1 MTGMAK
7 FVEVHANNEAFLLN
21 IENVNYFVRNGR
33 RCAFYG
39 NGIMMDLDE
48 SYDTIKT
55 LIGAAQGGIPM
66 EPGRMY
72 DGA

>member
-1 MTGMAK
+1 MAK

-21 IENVNYFVRNGR
+21 IENVNYFVRHGPRCSFYANGL
-33 RCAFYG
+33 
-39 NGIMMDLDE
+39 MMDLDE

-55 LIGAAQGGIPM
+55 LIGSAQGGIPM
-66 EPGRMY
+66 EPGRIY

>member
-1 MTGMAK
+1 MAK
-7 FVEVHANNEAFLLN
+7 FVEVHANDEGFLLN
-21 IENVNYFVRNGR
+21 IENVNYIVRNGPKCR
-33 RCAFYG
+33 FYG
-39 NGIMMDLDE
+39 NGLVMDLDE
-48 SYDTIKT
+48 SYDKIKT

>member
-1 MTGMAK
+1 MAK

-21 IENVNYFVRNGR
+21 IENVNYIMRHGN
-33 RCAFYG
+33 RCAFSS
-39 NGIMMDLDE
+39 NGLIMDLDE
-48 SYDTIKT
+48 SYDKIKT
-55 LIGAAQGGIPM
+55 LIGSAQGGIPM

>member
-1 MTGMAK
+1 MAK
-7 FVEVHANNEAFLLN
+7 FVEVHCSGEPVMIN
-21 IENVNYFVRNGR
+21 IDAVDSVFPAGCGSAVVIRGD
-33 RCAFYG
+33 CQK
-39 NGIMMDLDE
+39 LDE
-48 SYDTIKT
+48 SYQAMKQ

>member
-1 MTGMAK
+1 MAK
-7 FVEVHANNEAFLLN
+7 FVKVHANDEEFLLN
-21 IENVNYFVRNGR
+21 IENVNYIVRHGQ

-39 NGIMMDLDE
+39 NGLMMDLDE
-48 SYDTIKT
+48 SYDEIKT
-55 LIGAAQGGIPM
+55 IIGEAQGGIPM